1 MAQEAT
7 LRHTHI
13 HIVAFPLMTL
23 RTEQIIGGNRIG
35 SQIQLCFQLAPK
47 SALSYTILSRITYAT
62 ACIYLVYIYICSHN
76 FYYSLYTRCAAI
88 YLVVVTLTC
97 ASTNIYP
104 KILKSQLDSQCAL

>member
-47 SALSYTILSRITYAT
+47 SALSYT
-62 ACIYLVYIYICSHN
+62 VY
-76 FYYSLYTRCAAI
+76 
-88 YLVVVTLTC
+88 
-97 ASTNIYP
+97 
-104 KILKSQLDSQCAL
+104 